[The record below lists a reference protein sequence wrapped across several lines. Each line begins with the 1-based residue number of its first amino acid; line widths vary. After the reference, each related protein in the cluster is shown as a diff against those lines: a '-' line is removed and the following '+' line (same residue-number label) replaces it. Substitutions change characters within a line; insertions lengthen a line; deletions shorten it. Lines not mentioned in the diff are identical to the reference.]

1 MAVLQST
8 VIRRL
13 DAARAIRLAELSLI
27 PLSNNAVA
35 AITWRTGL
43 DLYPLLAVGLYLY
56 AVTRHLKT
64 AREAFRWQWSSVGLG
79 AGAALV
85 MGIPSLLFFVHP
97 VLVGSIHDGPLA
109 QASISS
115 VNGLLRRLLVDL
127 PVMTA
132 LIEELIFRSLLFVP
146 LGSLRRTLA
155 MNAGLFT
162 LWHGVAAYTSVQ
174 ATSLGH
180 SPGVLL
186 LSYAGAL
193 GSVFV
198 GGLVFAFVR
207 WKTGSFLYSTLTHWL
222 TDALILVALWGVS
235 HLGW

>member
-8 VIRRL
+8 AIRRL
-13 DAARAIRLAELSLI
+13 DTARAIRLAELSLI
-27 PLSNNAVA
+27 PLSNNVVA

-43 DLYPLLAVGLYLY
+43 DLYPLLALGLYLY
-56 AVTRHLKT
+56 AVARHLRT
-64 AREAFRWQWSSVGLG
+64 ARDAFRWRWSSVGLG

-85 MGIPSLLFFVHP
+85 MGIPSLLFLVHP
-97 VLVGSIHDGPLA
+97 VLVGSVQDGPLA

-115 VNGLLRRLLVDL
+115 INGLLRRLLVDL

-132 LIEELIFRSLLFVP
+132 LIEEFVFRSLLFAP
-146 LGSLRRTLA
+146 LGSLRRTFVV
-155 MNAGLFT
+155 NAGLFT
-162 LWHGVAAYTSVQ
+162 VWHGVAAYTSVL
-174 ATSLGH
+174 ATPLGH
-180 SPGVLL
+180 SPGLLL

-207 WKTGSFLYSTLTHWL
+207 WKTGSFIYSALTHWL
-222 TDALILVALWGVS
+222 TDALILVALWGVG